1 MLLAIDVG
9 NTNITIGL
17 FEDQRLAHS
26 WRLATLRE
34 RTADELGILITH
46 LLDHERVDRSRVVGV
61 ILASVVPPLTG
72 TAAEMAR
79 RYFGRDALIVDPASN
94 TGMPVLYDTPAD
106 VGADRVVNGVAAFEL
121 YGRAAARPVIVVDF
135 GTATTFD
142 AITARGEYLGG
153 VICPG
158 IQISADALFLRA
170 ARLPKVEVR
179 KPPTVIGRT
188 TVSSMQSGLFFGY
201 VDMIEG
207 IVRRMR
213 AELGEPQARCIATG
227 GMAETITAETSV
239 VEEVNPDLTLIGLR
253 MIWERNR

>member
-17 FEDQRLAHS
+17 FEGDRLTHS

-46 LLDHERVDRSRVVGV
+46 LFDHERVDRSRVDGV

-72 TAAEMAR
+72 TAAETVR
-79 RYFGRDALIVDPASN
+79 RYFGRDALIVDPATN
-94 TGMPVLYDTPAD
+94 AGMPVLYDPPAD

-121 YGRAAARPVIVVDF
+121 YGRVAGRPIIVVDF

-142 AITARGEYLGG
+142 AITGRGEYLGG

-158 IQISADALFLRA
+158 VQISAEALFLRA

-188 TVSSMQSGLFFGY
+188 TVGSMQSGLFFGY

-213 AELGEPQARCIATG
+213 AELGPPPARCIATG
-227 GMAETITAETSV
+227 GLADIISAETTA

>member
-17 FEDQRLAHS
+17 FEGDRLAQS

-46 LLDHERVDRSRVVGV
+46 LFDHERVDRSRVDGV

-72 TAAEMAR
+72 TAAEMAQ
-79 RYFGRDALIVDPASN
+79 RYFGRDAFIVDPASN
-94 TGMPVLYDTPAD
+94 TGMPVLYDPPAD

-121 YGRAAARPVIVVDF
+121 YGRAAGRPVIVVDF

-158 IQISADALFLRA
+158 VQISAEALFLRA

-188 TVSSMQSGLFFGY
+188 TVGSMQSGLFFGY

-213 AELGEPQARCIATG
+213 AELGHPPALCIATG
-227 GMAETITAETSV
+227 GLADIISAETSA